1 MEYETIFHSA
11 DLCVVG
17 GGMAG
22 LCAAVAAA
30 RHGAKVVLMQERPML
45 GGNASS
51 EIRMWICGAHGA
63 NNRETGILE
72 EIMLENLYRNP
83 ALNFH
88 IWDGILLEWARR
100 EENLTLL
107 LNCTCTS
114 CEMSGNRI
122 ASVTGWQMTTQTW
135 RKVEAKLFADCS
147 GDSVLA
153 PLSGAKFRVGR
164 EARSEFDEDI
174 EPEQADRHTMGL
186 SLLIQAREQSRPC
199 GFTPPRWAYH
209 FTAEQLHHRLPN
221 MEDPMENFWYLE
233 LGGMGDSIADTEKIR
248 DELLKTAYGVWDYVK
263 NAPENKEKNKYWQLD
278 FLGILPGKRESRRY
292 EGDLMLNQRQV
303 QAGGVFPDVVAYGGW
318 PMDDHD
324 PMGFHGQAHPNVNH
338 PTPAP
343 YGIPYRCLYSR
354 NVENLLF
361 AGRNISATHAAMSST
376 RVMGTCAIL
385 GQAVGA
391 AAALALQVE
400 TSPRGVYE
408 TQMDQLQQTLLWDD
422 CFLPGIPRKVSPLA
436 LRARLDPAHEP
447 LRRGRDRDRAGEE
460 AGVSL
465 EKGARVEYHLEK
477 PAFVREARVIFDSF
491 LDRELLNRLP
501 LRNMLCNR
509 ARNLPEARLPE
520 SLVRAYRLEAITAAG
535 ERLLLA
541 EDDQSHCRRLC
552 VPVNAEISAL
562 RLTCLDTWGAEKCRV
577 FSFDFR

>member
-63 NNRETGILE
+63 NNREPGILE

-199 GFTPPRWAYH
+199 GFTPPGWAYH

-436 LRARLDPAHEP
+436 LRARLDPAYEP

>member
-199 GFTPPRWAYH
+199 GFTPPGWAYH

-436 LRARLDPAHEP
+436 LRARLDPAYEP

>member
-199 GFTPPRWAYH
+199 GFTPPGWAYH

-422 CFLPGIPRKVSPLA
+422 CFLPGIPRKDSPLA
-436 LRARLDPAHEP
+436 LRARLDPAYEP

>member
-199 GFTPPRWAYH
+199 GFTPPGWAYH

-408 TQMDQLQQTLLWDD
+408 TQMDQLQQTHLWDD

-436 LRARLDPAHEP
+436 LRARLDPAYEP

>member
-199 GFTPPRWAYH
+199 GFTPPKWAYH
-209 FTAEQLHHRLPN
+209 FTAEQLCHRLPN

-233 LGGMGDSIADTEKIR
+233 LGGMEDSIADTEKIR

-422 CFLPGIPRKVSPLA
+422 CFLPGISRKVSPLA